1 MKLFK
6 RKIKPNDFLEED
18 LPSSRPELFWD
29 IMKNEFRKLFFVAGV
44 LIVFAL
50 PFLAMHVFLDYE
62 LIAMESQGASS
73 NWPHYVFL
81 IANPFLAAIFGIGI
95 AGSLRIIKRLCYM
108 DPVFLWDDFKKGVKQ
123 NARQCV
129 LFSFLIGIF
138 FSICYLFRVN
148 NPSSFVSNIPL
159 GIFALIV
166 FPCLM
171 FAYPVIG
178 TYTTKI
184 SETFSLSCRLYP
196 KAFLTNLIPLVA
208 FLSVYFFELIP
219 DLVLKYALILLFLLL
234 ISPLMLLGFFL
245 YSSYLF
251 DKFINKEKYPEL
263 VGRGI
268 RRKKEKEED

>member
-1 MKLFK
+1 MKPFK
-6 RKIKPNDFLEED
+6 RKIKDNDFLEDE

-29 IMKNEFRKLFFVAGV
+29 IVKNEFRKLFFVSGA

-50 PFLAMHVFLDYE
+50 PFLAAHFFLDYE
-62 LIAMESQGASS
+62 LIALEGQEASS
-73 NWPHYVFL
+73 SWPHYVFL
-81 IANPFLAAIFGIGI
+81 IVNPFLTAIFGIGV
-95 AGSLRIIKRLCYM
+95 AGSLRIIKRLSYM
-108 DPVFLWDDFKKGVKQ
+108 EPVFLWDDFKKGVRQNVKQ
-123 NARQCV
+123 CL
-129 LFSFLIGIF
+129 LFSFLIGLF

-148 NPSSFVSNIPL
+148 DPSSFLSNIPL
-159 GIFALIV
+159 GVFALIV

-178 TYTTKI
+178 TYATKI
-184 SETFSLSCRLYP
+184 SETFSLSSRLYP
-196 KAFLTNLIPLVA
+196 KAFLTNLIPLA
-208 FLSVYFFELIP
+208 LFLSVYFFELIP

-234 ISPLMLLGFFL
+234 LSPLLFLGFFL

-268 RRKKEKEED
+268 KRKKREED

>member
-6 RKIKPNDFLEED
+6 RKTKDNDFLEDE

-29 IMKNEFRKLFFVAGV
+29 IVKNEFRKLFFVSGA

-50 PFLAMHVFLDYE
+50 PFLATRLFLDYE
-62 LIAMESQGASS
+62 LIALEAQEASS
-73 NWPHYVFL
+73 SWPHYVFL
-81 IANPFLAAIFGIGI
+81 IVNPFLTAIFGIGI
-95 AGSLRIIKRLCYM
+95 AGSLRIIKRLSYM
-108 DPVFLWDDFKKGVKQ
+108 EPVFLWDDFKKGVKQ
-123 NARQCV
+123 NITQCM
-129 LFSFLIGIF
+129 LFSFLIGLF

-148 NPSSFVSNIPL
+148 NPSSFVNNIPL
-159 GIFALIV
+159 GVFALII

-178 TYTTKI
+178 TYATKI
-184 SETFSLSCRLYP
+184 SETFSISTRLYP
-196 KAFLTNLIPLVA
+196 KAFLTNLIPLFA
-208 FLSVYFFELIP
+208 FLSAYFFELIP

-234 ISPLMLLGFFL
+234 LSPLLSLGFFL

-263 VGRGI
+263 VDRGI
-268 RRKKEKEED
+268 KRKKQGKED